1 MQSWDF
7 SPQQIEHS
15 TQKEEDWA
23 ESKFSTE
30 RGGEF
35 LDAHEEEEEE
45 Y

>member
-1 MQSWDF
+1 V
-7 SPQQIEHS
+7 
-15 TQKEEDWA
+15 TQKEEDLA

-35 LDAHEEEEEE
+35 LDAHEEEE